1 MGYKISGEA
10 CRSYPLLAP
19 GDTFLQAEQSKA
31 PPRMFR
37 LAAPHPKNR
46 PVPSSNLQT
55 HNTQSDNKNN
65 THTIKESLIIDFKVL
80 SEELREEKNREK

>member
-1 MGYKISGEA
+1 M
-10 CRSYPLLAP
+10 YPLLAP

-65 THTIKESLIIDFKVL
+65 THTVKQSLIVDFKVL
-80 SEELREEKNREK
+80 SEELKEEKNREK